1 MNSFRVYANYP
12 LWVVLTAWKRREL
25 VEELYYGCSEDAG
38 GATEAQWLALAGGG
52 GGGVAAGGGAA
63 ADGGRA

>member
-38 GATEAQWLALAGGG
+38 GATEAQWLALAE
-52 GGGVAAGGGAA
+52 
-63 ADGGRA
+63 

>member
-12 LWVVLTAWKRREL
+12 RWVVFTAWKRREL

-38 GATEAQWLALAGGG
+38 GATEAQWLALAE
-52 GGGVAAGGGAA
+52 
-63 ADGGRA
+63 